1 MPTRFITGLV
11 RLKALYDDEGL
22 STWRI
27 ELDSQG
33 KARLSIGSSLTE
45 CQSLGAIVY
54 RKYDTIKN
62 DKS

>member
-1 MPTRFITGLV
+1 MFITGLV
-11 RLKALYDDEGL
+11 ALKAPYDDEGL

-33 KARLSIGSSLTE
+33 KARLSTGISLTE

-54 RKYDTIKN
+54 RKI
-62 DKS
+62 